1 MSSTQRILNA
11 YRSSLRATKIAFNN
25 DFTTLNEARNKI
37 RQEIKSEKS
46 ISNPK
51 LNIEERVWHPSIKTT
66 HQNPTTLS
74 GAQQNMQK
82 STSSVFLFSHFF
94 FVDTLSLLRAL
105 RRDRRESVCL
115 ASKIDTNRT
124 LLIIKR

>member
-51 LNIEERVWHPSIKTT
+51 LNIEERVELLEKVSEFLKHNIVQAVKKDTDDSRYVLNIHKDTELGDNEDIKV
-66 HQNPTTLS
+66 N
-74 GAQQNMQK
+74 K
-82 STSSVFLFSHFF
+82 STLKAGN
-94 FVDTLSLLRAL
+94 TTGGCCGNGQIELQ
-105 RRDRRESVCL
+105 E
-115 ASKIDTNRT
+115 KTN
-124 LLIIKR
+124 